1 MGFRTK
7 NTIAGLMGLDASASN
22 YGASGRHQTGI
33 FLRSKPSRDCD
44 EPIIAAIVW
53 PLSEARQEVI
63 VFSISKRSQV
73 EPFHAMDV
81 LAEATKR
88 RAGGHPV
95 ISMAVGQPSHPA
107 PQAAL
112 EAARTALAEGRIGY
126 TDALGTTLLKHALAW
141 HYRDRHGLEIDP
153 VRIAI
158 TTGSSAAFNLAF
170 LSLFDAGDAVAIARP
185 GYPAYRNILG
195 ALGLNVVEVPVTSET
210 HFTLTPESLEA
221 IQKEKGVKLKGVLLA
236 SPANPTGTVT
246 GREGLKALAAYC
258 DANDIAF
265 ISDEIYHGLTFAGE
279 ETSALELT
287 DEAIV
292 INSFSKY
299 YCMTG
304 WRIGWM
310 VLPERLVRPIERVA
324 QSLYISPPE
333 LSQIAATAALG
344 ASEELDR
351 VKASYAANRELLLD
365 RLPKIGLAP
374 ASPMDGAFYAYV
386 DVSRFTNDSMDF
398 ARRMLAEINVA
409 ATPGLDFDPVEGP
422 RTLRMSYAGSE
433 AEIAEAVERIG
444 VWLK

>member
-1 MGFRTK
+1 M
-7 NTIAGLMGLDASASN
+7 
-22 YGASGRHQTGI
+22 
-33 FLRSKPSRDCD
+33 
-44 EPIIAAIVW
+44 
-53 PLSEARQEVI
+53 
-63 VFSISKRSQV
+63 FSISKRSEV

-88 RAGGHPV
+88 RASGHPV

-112 EAARTALAEGRIGY
+112 EAARAALAEGRIGY
-126 TDALGTTLLKHALAW
+126 TDALGTARLKSALAW
-141 HYRDRHGLEIDP
+141 HYKDRHGLEIDP
-153 VRIAI
+153 KRIAI
-158 TTGSSAAFNLAF
+158 TTGSSAGFNLAF

-195 ALGLNVVEVPVTSET
+195 ALGLKVLEVPVTAET
-210 HFTLTPESLEA
+210 HFTLTPQSLEA
-221 IQKEKGVKLKGVLLA
+221 AQKESGMRLKGVLLA

-246 GREGLKALAAYC
+246 GRDGLKALSDYCAAHS
-258 DANDIAF
+258 IAF

-279 ETSALELT
+279 EASALELT

-333 LSQIAATAALG
+333 LSQIAATAALSAG
-344 ASEELDR
+344 AELDR
-351 VKASYAANRELLLD
+351 YKASYAANRELLMR
-365 RLPKIGLAP
+365 RLPQIGLSI
-374 ASPMDGAFYAYV
+374 ASPMDGAFYAYL
-386 DVSRFTNDSMDF
+386 DVTRFTNDSMGF
-398 ARRMLAEINVA
+398 AKRMLAEIDVA
-409 ATPGLDFDPVEGP
+409 ATPGLDFDPLEGH
-422 RTLRMSYAGSE
+422 RTLRLSYAGSQ
-433 AEIAEAVERIG
+433 AEIAEAVERIAA
-444 VWLK
+444 WLK